1 MSPPDGSAASQ
12 LDCEKI
18 FTAEDSTA
26 VSIELLAGVAA
37 AFAEELSKD
46 KRARPRDPP
55 PPPAIVAARLEV
67 PPATR
72 DSIPRFDLEMR
83 SRDSISGCDLGVR
96 SRDAIS

>member
-37 AFAEELSKD
+37 GRGTNLAHRTAFRDRRHPTVTVLRPLREVTAKEMALYAQFHRLPHRAVRALSTGT
-46 KRARPRDPP
+46 
-55 PPPAIVAARLEV
+55 V
-67 PPATR
+67 
-72 DSIPRFDLEMR
+72 F
-83 SRDSISGCDLGVR
+83 
-96 SRDAIS
+96 